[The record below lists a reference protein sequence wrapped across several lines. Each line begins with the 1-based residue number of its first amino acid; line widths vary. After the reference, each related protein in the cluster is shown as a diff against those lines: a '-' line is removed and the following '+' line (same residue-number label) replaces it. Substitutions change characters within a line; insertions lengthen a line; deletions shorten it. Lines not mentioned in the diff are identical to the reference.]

1 MSFTTTIK
9 QEIARNELKLCCK
22 KAEMAALVKLTSS
35 ISISNKGFKLYF
47 KSENATTMK
56 RIVYLLKNL
65 YKTNTE
71 IVVVQKN
78 NLKKNK
84 VYSVSADNGMAILED
99 LGLYVNGLRSYPTS
113 ESGIVRKDCCK
124 KAYLAGCFLA
134 YGACNSPTNKN
145 YHLEIS
151 VNDLDLATYI
161 VKLISNFN
169 IEAKISKRR
178 NKYVVYLKKAD
189 VISDFLKIIGSN
201 EAMYEFEDS
210 RMERD
215 LMHSVIRVNNCEIA
229 NEMKSLKAANDQVE
243 YMEAIKKADKYDN
256 LDEKLKNVIDIRLA
270 NQDASLN
277 ELCTAY
283 EKKYKETLSKS
294 GLKHRLNKIEN
305 IARSI

>member
-1 MSFTTTIK
+1 MSFTTVIK
-9 QEIARNELKLCCK
+9 QELARNELKLCCK
-22 KAEMAALVKLTSS
+22 KAQLASLVKLTSS
-35 ISISNKGFKLYF
+35 ISISNKGFNLTF
-47 KSENATTMK
+47 KSENVTTIK
-56 RIVYLLKNL
+56 RIVQLLKSL
-65 YKTNTE
+65 YKVNTE

-84 VYSVSADNGMAILED
+84 VYSVQAEKGKEILED
-99 LGLYVNGLRSYPTS
+99 LGLYSNGLRSYPTS
-113 ESGIVRKDCCK
+113 ESGITRKDCCK

-134 YGACNSPTNKN
+134 YGACNSPSNKN

-151 VNDLDLATYI
+151 VNDLDMATYI

-178 NKYVVYLKKAD
+178 NKYIVYLKKAD
-189 VISDFLKIIGSN
+189 IISDFLKVIGSN

-215 LMHSVIRVNNCEIA
+215 FMHSLVRVNNCEVA
-229 NEMKSLKAANDQVE
+229 NEVKSLKAANNQVE
-243 YMEAIKKADKYDN
+243 YMTAIKNADKYKE
-256 LDEKLKNVIDIRLA
+256 LDDKLKNVIDIRLD

-277 ELCTAY
+277 ELCKEY

-294 GLKHRLNKIEN
+294 GLKHRLNKIES